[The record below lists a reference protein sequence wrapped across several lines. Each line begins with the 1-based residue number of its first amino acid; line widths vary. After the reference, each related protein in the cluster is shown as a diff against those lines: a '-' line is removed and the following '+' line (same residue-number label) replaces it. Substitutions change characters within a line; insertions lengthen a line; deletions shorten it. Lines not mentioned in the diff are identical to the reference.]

1 MQGSKNSRR
10 EFRAG
15 IALWYNMVMDIELSQ
30 FYVRLGSIGL
40 ILLLGFLLGKF
51 KLITKKTNQELT
63 NLLLVV
69 FMPASLFAAFPA
81 TYDENF
87 ANLFFSGLI
96 AGFLVMILL
105 ILIAKLIFNKKIF
118 HKELSCESQ
127 FAFIFNNA
135 TFLGYP
141 IVSSTFG
148 ASGILAYCGFIIAF
162 NIALFS
168 YGIWLFEQKV
178 TFKLVRSII
187 FNPNIIAVLA
197 GMIIFLLSLRLPN
210 YITDSI
216 SYVGG
221 ATTPLSLICIGY
233 MLSQAALLKVL
244 KKWRLMLT
252 AIIQLI
258 LGPLTTW
265 GVLTLLNFPPEVIQ
279 VCTLI
284 QALPTA
290 TSLGLFAVKYG
301 GNATDSSEL
310 VTISTL
316 FSAITMP
323 LMVMLL
329 LGS

>member
-1 MQGSKNSRR
+1 
-10 EFRAG
+10 
-15 IALWYNMVMDIELSQ
+15 MVMDIELSQ

-40 ILLLGFLLGKF
+40 ILLLGFFLGKF
-51 KLITKKTNQELT
+51 KLITKKTNQEIT
-63 NLLLVV
+63 NLLLVI
-69 FMPASLFAAFPA
+69 FMPASLFVTFPSS
-81 TYDENF
+81 YDEF
-87 ANLFFSGLI
+87 SASLFFSGLG
-96 AGFLVMILL
+96 AGFLIMTLLVIL
-105 ILIAKLIFNKKIF
+105 AKIIFNKRIF
-118 HKELSCESQ
+118 KKDMTYESQ

-148 ASGILAYCGFIIAF
+148 PTGIFAYCGFIIAF

-168 YGIWLFEQKV
+168 YGIWLFERKI
-178 TFKLVRSII
+178 TFKLFRSVI
-187 FNPNIIAVLA
+187 FNPNIIAVLL
-197 GMIIFLLSLRLPN
+197 GMTLFLLNIRLPSFF
-210 YITDSI
+210 TDAVG
-216 SYVGG
+216 YVGG

-265 GVLTLLNFPPEVIQ
+265 GVLTLLNFPSEVIQ

-316 FSAITMP
+316 FSVITMP
-323 LMVMLL
+323 LMAMLL